1 MSSEPHTLIKV
12 SFLPRVDCAGLSTI
26 ILSPGD
32 ANAIAYAAP
41 REEAGNI
48 DTYYCSQVAGQG
60 QRLAEKKGSEKCQA
74 IEEQNLPEREPGM
87 PLLVFLAL
95 VQSSPETT
103 GRIDQAMLRS

>member
-1 MSSEPHTLIKV
+1 MSC
-12 SFLPRVDCAGLSTI
+12 LPRVDWAGLSTI

-32 ANAIAYAAP
+32 ASANAISYAAP

-60 QRLAEKKGSEKCQA
+60 QKLAENKGSEKCQA

-103 GRIDQAMLRS
+103 GKIYQAMLRR